1 MKIGFRLQKVFLTIT
16 ALGFF
21 ACGPM
26 VNTTKVTSKNLSN
39 YETFAYLPN
48 GNFDE
53 IEGYND
59 NTVGTAVI
67 SRVNENMKD
76 LGYELDRDE
85 PDLLVLIGTQT
96 DTEQTRVKEPVYATY
111 PTYYTTNY
119 RVGNLYE
126 PYYYYGY
133 ADYTQL
139 IGYDVDYDT
148 YKEGTLMLSI
158 VDRETKNVLWKANA
172 YNFIAKGQNNSRAIA
187 KYVDD
192 IFAKYPV
199 KK

>member
-1 MKIGFRLQKVFLTIT
+1 MKIRLQLQKVFLGLT
-16 ALGFF
+16 ALSFF

-26 VNTTKVTSKNLSN
+26 VSTTKITSKDLSN

-59 NTVGTAVI
+59 NTVGAAVI

-96 DTEQTRVKEPVYATY
+96 DKEQTRVKEPVYATY

-133 ADYTQL
+133 ADYNQL
-139 IGYDVDYDT
+139 VGYDVDYDT
-148 YKEGTLMLSI
+148 YKEGTLMLSV
-158 VDRETKNVLWKANA
+158 VDRETKNVLWKASAN
-172 YNFIAKGQNNSRAIA
+172 NFIAKGQSNSRAIA

-192 IFAKYPV
+192 IFAKYPTQ
-199 KK
+199 K